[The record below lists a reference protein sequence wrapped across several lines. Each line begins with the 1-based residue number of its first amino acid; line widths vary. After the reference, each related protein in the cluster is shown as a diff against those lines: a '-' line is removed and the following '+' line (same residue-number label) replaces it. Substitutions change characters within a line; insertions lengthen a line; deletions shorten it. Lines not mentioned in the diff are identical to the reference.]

1 MGGGTTDADA
11 VVEVGEGRP
20 CDSCDS
26 FRPFLPSGDVIVW
39 VSCTVG
45 LATCDVERATL
56 TGTVWSVSR
65 IANDIH
71 SVEWARTDGQWITYP
86 RSGVDPFSTDIC
98 WQPVAGGVEQCLE
111 LPGTQAYPTV
121 AGGSPS
127 SVVCSQ
133 ANLTS
138 ISSRIRSARIG
149 CFSHL
154 DAGSR
159 TLKRRGRSSGR
170 QTPDRLGF
178 RRRCTTQRV
187 RRRRHS
193 AAGQH
198 VLVRR
203 IPAADRPVSGVQ
215 RDEGRGGRA
224 GALQPR
230 KRPSMKR

>member
-1 MGGGTTDADA
+1 MTSTRWS
-11 VVEVGEGRP
+11 GRV
-20 CDSCDS
+20 
-26 FRPFLPSGDVIVW
+26 RTASGLRTRGPASIL
-39 VSCTVG
+39 SAPTSAG
-45 LATCDVERATL
+45 
-56 TGTVWSVSR
+56 SP
-65 IANDIH
+65 
-71 SVEWARTDGQWITYP
+71 AR
-86 RSGVDPFSTDIC
+86 
-98 WQPVAGGVEQCLE
+98 GVEQCLE

-121 AGGSPS
+121 AGGSSS
-127 SVVCSQ
+127 SVVSSQ

-154 DAGSR
+154 DAESR

>member
-1 MGGGTTDADA
+1 LGGGTTDADA

-26 FRPFLPSGDVIVW
+26 FRPFSPSGDVIVW

-121 AGGSPS
+121 AGG
-127 SVVCSQ
+127 VIV
-133 ANLTS
+133 
-138 ISSRIRSARIG
+138 
-149 CFSHL
+149 F
-154 DAGSR
+154 
-159 TLKRRGRSSGR
+159 
-170 QTPDRLGF
+170 
-178 RRRCTTQRV
+178 
-187 RRRRHS
+187 
-193 AAGQH
+193 
-198 VLVRR
+198 
-203 IPAADRPVSGVQ
+203 SGVQ
-215 RDEGRGGRA
+215 PGQSDFDIFAYQISTNRMF
-224 GALQPR
+224 QSPR
-230 KRPSMKR
+230 RRVENS